1 MHTDLRVRATRRRLG
16 RRLELM
22 AWILTR
28 ASCAVK
34 DPVILSV
41 LHASLVLVYDIMK
54 PVYDCIALMN
64 ALVRLKRPSRLAA
77 FRLRKSPAL
86 PRWSRRS
93 GCKHLYQMT
102 MKTLPWWLPRRLR

>member
-1 MHTDLRVRATRRRLG
+1 MHTALKVRATRRRLG
-16 RRLELM
+16 RRLGML
-22 AWILTR
+22 AWRIIR
-28 ASCAVK
+28 VSCAGK
-34 DPVILSV
+34 DPVTLRGVHAV
-41 LHASLVLVYDIMK
+41 LAHAYDIMRL
-54 PVYDCIALMN
+54 VFAYIVLMN
-64 ALVRLKRPSRLAA
+64 ALVRLKRPSRLAS